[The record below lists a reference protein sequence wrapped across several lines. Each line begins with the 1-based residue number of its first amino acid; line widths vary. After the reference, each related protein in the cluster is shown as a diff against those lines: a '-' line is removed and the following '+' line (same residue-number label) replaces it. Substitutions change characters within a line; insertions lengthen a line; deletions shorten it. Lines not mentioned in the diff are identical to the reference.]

1 MDADESFPLFV
12 MINVFSITRLIFGF
26 FFLRILWQLNSQYT
40 ICYIGSNLF
49 FIDIVGQVK

>member
-12 MINVFSITRLIFGF
+12 MINVFQSHDYFCF

-40 ICYIGSNLF
+40 IATLAVIFSLSTLSG
-49 FIDIVGQVK
+49 K

>member
-12 MINVFSITRLIFGF
+12 MINVFQSHDYFCF